1 MTLRTPTAVAPAPPG
16 RIGSSIPAA
25 ELLAFLDAL
34 GTWRDRRRAELDELD
49 HAALHAP
56 DADALSADVV
66 LSMAV
71 WKAVSDRYELILLT
85 WDSGR
90 VGPTETERISTL
102 IWGGLDTGVGAR
114 SGASGA
120 DAGSGLGHGLGAG
133 TGSLAVSL
141 PEACTLSD
149 ALAATLRAKLAL
161 DPGDADLAARLRQLR
176 AQVERINDLVA
187 REPAISRNEAIA
199 RHHDLDRRVTDLA
212 ERSKRGADVGGL
224 IGPLEIDAARVERDL
239 IVGSATRRERAAD
252 VARARTLRTELEAE
266 GAAVRALA
274 DRCVAQVQQAPR
286 LGVPDVTALG
296 PVPNTPAELEKYLTR
311 LDAVRRALGQAQSA
325 YGAALERRD
334 ELAARLDAYRV
345 KAGSVARTS
354 GTTEDLAELYRRG
367 REVLKAEPVDLVRL
381 QALVA
386 AYQTYLDTSGTV
398 GPAGRATGGT
408 T

>member
-1 MTLRTPTAVAPAPPG
+1 MMTVRTPTAVAPAPPG
-16 RIGSSIPAA
+16 RIGSSIPAQ
-25 ELLAFLDAL
+25 ELLAWLDAL

-49 HAALHAP
+49 QAALHAA

-90 VGPTETERISTL
+90 VGPVETERISTL
-102 IWGGLDTGVGAR
+102 IWGGLDTGVGPRAGDGGGGGT
-114 SGASGA
+114 SVASGA
-120 DAGSGLGHGLGAG
+120 GA
-133 TGSLAVSL
+133 GSLAVSL

-161 DPGDADLAARLRQLR
+161 EPGDADLAARLRQLR

-187 REPAISRNEAIA
+187 REPAAGRNDAIA
-199 RHHDLDRRVTDLA
+199 KHHDLDRRVTDLA

-224 IGPLEIDAARVERDL
+224 IGPLEMDAARVERDL

-252 VARARTLRTELEAE
+252 VARARTLRTELEAQ
-266 GAAVRALA
+266 GTAVRALA
-274 DRCVAQVQQAPR
+274 DRCVAAVHPAPR

-325 YGAALERRD
+325 YGGALERRD

-345 KAGSVARTS
+345 KAGSVARTE
-354 GTTEDLAELYRRG
+354 GTVEDLAELYRRG
-367 REVLKAEPVDLVRL
+367 REVLTAEPVDLARL
-381 QALVA
+381 AALVA
-386 AYQTYLDTSGTV
+386 AYQTYLDNSV
-398 GPAGRATGGT
+398 GGT

>member
-1 MTLRTPTAVAPAPPG
+1 MTVRTPTAVAPPPPG
-16 RIGSSIPAA
+16 KIGSSIPAK
-25 ELLAFLDAL
+25 ELLAFLDVL

-49 HAALHAP
+49 QAALQSA

-71 WKAVSDRYELILLT
+71 WKAVSDRYELILVT

-102 IWGGLDTGVGAR
+102 IWGGLNTG
-114 SGASGA
+114 GAS
-120 DAGSGLGHGLGAG
+120 
-133 TGSLAVSL
+133 GSLAVSL

-161 DPGDADLAARLRQLR
+161 EPGDADLASRLRQLR
-176 AQVERINDLVA
+176 AQVERIKDLVQ

-199 RHHDLDRRVTDLA
+199 THHDLDRRVTDLTDRA
-212 ERSKRGADVGGL
+212 KRGADVGGL
-224 IGPLEIDAARVERDL
+224 VGPLEIDAARNERDL
-239 IVGSATRRERAAD
+239 IVGAATRRERAAD
-252 VARARTLRTELEAE
+252 VARARAVRSELEAQ
-266 GAAVRALA
+266 GIAVRALA
-274 DRCVAQVQQAPR
+274 DQCVARVTPAPR

-311 LDAVRRALGQAQSA
+311 LDAVRRALVQAQSA
-325 YGAALERRD
+325 YGAALARRD
-334 ELAARLDAYRV
+334 ELAARLDAYKV

-367 REVLKAEPVDLVRL
+367 REALDAEPVDLGRL
-381 QALVA
+381 GALVA
-386 AYQTYLDTSGTV
+386 AYQTYLDTSLAA
-398 GPAGRATGGT
+398 GPQGHQSGRATGGT

>member
-1 MTLRTPTAVAPAPPG
+1 MTVRTPTAVAPPPPG
-16 RIGSSIPAA
+16 KIGSSIPAK
-25 ELLAFLDAL
+25 ELLAFLDVL

-49 HAALHAP
+49 QAALQSA

-71 WKAVSDRYELILLT
+71 WKAVSDRYELILVT

-102 IWGGLDTGVGAR
+102 IWGGLNTG
-114 SGASGA
+114 GAS
-120 DAGSGLGHGLGAG
+120 
-133 TGSLAVSL
+133 GSLAVSL

-161 DPGDADLAARLRQLR
+161 EPGDADLASRLRQLR
-176 AQVERINDLVA
+176 AQVERIKDLVQ

-199 RHHDLDRRVTDLA
+199 THHDLDRRVTDLTDRA
-212 ERSKRGADVGGL
+212 KRGADVGGL
-224 IGPLEIDAARVERDL
+224 VGPLEIDAARNERDL
-239 IVGSATRRERAAD
+239 IVGGATRRERAAD
-252 VARARTLRTELEAE
+252 VARARAVRSELEAQ
-266 GAAVRALA
+266 GIAVRALA
-274 DRCVAQVQQAPR
+274 DQCVARVTPAPR

-311 LDAVRRALGQAQSA
+311 LDAVRRALVQAQSA
-325 YGAALERRD
+325 YGAALARRD
-334 ELAARLDAYRV
+334 ELAARLDAYKV

-367 REVLKAEPVDLVRL
+367 REALDAEPVDLGRL
-381 QALVA
+381 GALVA
-386 AYQTYLDTSGTV
+386 AYQTYLDTSLAA
-398 GPAGRATGGT
+398 GPQGHQSGRATGGT

>member
-1 MTLRTPTAVAPAPPG
+1 MTVRTPTAAAPSPPG
-16 RIGSSIPAA
+16 KIGSSIPAT
-25 ELLAFLDAL
+25 ELLSFLDAL
-34 GTWRDRRRAELDELD
+34 GTWRDRRSAELDELD
-49 HAALHAP
+49 QAALNSP
-56 DADALSADVV
+56 DADALSADIV

-71 WKAVSDRYELILLT
+71 WKAVSDRYELILVS

-102 IWGGLDTGVGAR
+102 IWGGLDTGGA
-114 SGASGA
+114 A
-120 DAGSGLGHGLGAG
+120 
-133 TGSLAVSL
+133 GSLAVSL

-149 ALAATLRAKLAL
+149 ALASTLRAKLQLA
-161 DPGDADLAARLRQLR
+161 PGDAETATRLRELR

-199 RHHDLDRRVTDLA
+199 THHDLDRRVTDLTEKA
-212 ERSKRGADVGGL
+212 KRGADIGGL
-224 IGPLEIDAARVERDL
+224 IGPLEIDAARNERDL
-239 IVGSATRRERAAD
+239 IVGGATRRERAAD
-252 VARARTLRTELEAE
+252 VARARAVRTELEAQ
-266 GAAVRALA
+266 GQAVRALA
-274 DRCVAQVQQAPR
+274 DRCVAAVTPAPR

-334 ELAARLDAYRV
+334 ELAGRLDAYQV

-367 REVLKAEPVDLVRL
+367 REVLDAEPVNLVRL
-381 QALVA
+381 GALVA
-386 AYQTYLDTSGTV
+386 AYQTYLDTSLAT
-398 GPAGRATGGT
+398 GPKHESGRATGGT

>member
-1 MTLRTPTAVAPAPPG
+1 MTVRTPTAVAPAPPG
-16 RIGSSIPAA
+16 RIGSSIPAT

-49 HAALHAP
+49 QAALHAA
-56 DADALSADVV
+56 DADALSGDVV

-90 VGPTETERISTL
+90 VGATETERISTL
-102 IWGGLDTGVGAR
+102 IWGGLDTT
-114 SGASGA
+114 SGAG
-120 DAGSGLGHGLGAG
+120 G
-133 TGSLAVSL
+133 GSLAVSL

-161 DPGDADLAARLRQLR
+161 EPGDADLAARLRQLR
-176 AQVERINDLVA
+176 AQVERISDLVTQ
-187 REPAISRNEAIA
+187 EPAATRNDVIA
-199 RHHDLDRRVTDLA
+199 KHHDLDRRLTDLA

-224 IGPLEIDAARVERDL
+224 IGPLEIDAALVERDL

-252 VARARTLRTELEAE
+252 VARARTLRTELEAQ
-266 GAAVRALA
+266 GTAVRALA
-274 DRCVAQVQQAPR
+274 DQCVAAVTPAPR

-296 PVPNTPAELEKYLTR
+296 AVPNTPAELEKYLTR

-325 YGAALERRD
+325 YGAALARRD
-334 ELAARLDAYRV
+334 ELAARLDAYQV

-381 QALVA
+381 AALTA
-386 AYQTYLDTSGTV
+386 AYQTYLDNSV
-398 GPAGRATGGT
+398 GGT

>member
-1 MTLRTPTAVAPAPPG
+1 MTVGTPTATAPAPPG
-16 RIGSSIPAA
+16 RIGSSIPAKD
-25 ELLAFLDAL
+25 LLSFLDAL
-34 GTWRDRRRAELDELD
+34 GRWRDRRRAELDELD
-49 HAALHAP
+49 QAALHSA
-56 DADALSADVV
+56 DADALSGDVV
-66 LSMAV
+66 LAMAV

-102 IWGGLDTGVGAR
+102 IWGGLDTGGA
-114 SGASGA
+114 A
-120 DAGSGLGHGLGAG
+120 
-133 TGSLAVSL
+133 GSLAVSL

-149 ALAATLRAKLAL
+149 ALASTLRAKLQLA
-161 DPGDADLAARLRQLR
+161 PGDAELAARLRQLR

-199 RHHDLDRRVTDLA
+199 THHDLDRRVADLTDRA
-212 ERSKRGADVGGL
+212 KRGADIGGL
-224 IGPLEIDAARVERDL
+224 IGPLEIDAAHTERDL
-239 IVGSATRRERAAD
+239 IVGGATRRERAAD
-252 VARARTLRTELEAE
+252 VARARAVRIELEAQ
-266 GAAVRALA
+266 GQAVRALA
-274 DRCVAQVQQAPR
+274 DRCVAGVTPAPR

-296 PVPNTPAELEKYLTR
+296 PVPNTPAELEKYLTK

-334 ELAARLDAYRV
+334 ELAARLDAYQV

-367 REVLKAEPVDLVRL
+367 REVLDAEPVNLVRL
-381 QALVA
+381 GALVA
-386 AYQTYLDTSGTV
+386 AYQTYLETSL
-398 GPAGRATGGT
+398 ATGPKRGT